1 VFIWARISTFRTF
14 FGDFKFTMALELR
27 QSLGLAQQLVMTPQL
42 QQAIK
47 LLQLSRLELLET
59 VSQEMEENP
68 ILEEMTLGE
77 AEGDDGSGEKKE
89 EFEQADQESRERNA
103 ETSSGDDAGAD
114 TDSPSLEEVTVEERT
129 GDDVDWEN
137 YLSEYNSGYS
147 ENFSD
152 RHYEEKDAPSFENF
166 TASKTDLTSHL
177 LWQLNMSN
185 VDDEKREIGAFII
198 GNLNDDGYLDVTL
211 EEIARETGHTVEEVS
226 EALTLIQNFD
236 PVGVAARDT
245 RECLLIQASFHNL
258 AGTLV
263 ERIIRDHLKDLEEK
277 RYSRIADQMGISI
290 QDVLTA
296 IAAIQEFDPK
306 PGRIYSAEETIYIT
320 PDIYVAKVGDDYE
333 IIQNEDGLPKL
344 RINAYYKRILKN
356 RGEVS
361 EETKSYIQEK
371 MRSAA
376 WLIKSIHQRQRTL
389 YKVTESIVKFQKEFL
404 DKGIAHLKPLV
415 LRDVAEDIE
424 MHESTVSRVTT
435 NKYVHTPQGLYELK
449 FFFNSSISRV
459 DGDALASE
467 SVKEAIRKLIKGED
481 KTKPLSD
488 KGIEMKMRD
497 LNIKVA
503 RRTVAKY
510 REAMGIL
517 PSRKRKE
524 VRID

>member
-1 VFIWARISTFRTF
+1 
-14 FGDFKFTMALELR
+14 MALELR
-27 QSLGLAQQLVMTPQL
+27 QSLGLTQQLVMTPQL

-68 ILEEMTLGE
+68 ILEEMSQEEL
-77 AEGDDGSGEKKE
+77 EGDDGAGVKNAEKEK
-89 EFEQADQESRERNA
+89 ALQESQERKSENPSA
-103 ETSSGDDAGAD
+103 DDSGPDP
-114 TDSPSLEEVTVEERT
+114 DSPSLPEVTVEERAR
-129 GDDVDWEN
+129 DDVDWEN

-147 ENFSD
+147 EGFSE
-152 RHYEEKDAPSFENF
+152 RHYEEKDTPSFENF
-166 TASKTDLTSHL
+166 TATRTDLSSHL
-177 LWQLNMSN
+177 LWQLNMGN
-185 VDDEKREIGAFII
+185 LEDEKKEIGAYII
-198 GNLNDDGYLDVTL
+198 GNLNDDGYL
-211 EEIARETGHTVEEVS
+211 ETTVEEISRATGCLIDDAKAV
-226 EALTLIQNFD
+226 LTLIQNFD

-245 RECLLIQASFHNL
+245 RECLLIQVAFQNL
-258 AGTLV
+258 TGTLA
-263 ERIIRDHLKDLEEK
+263 EAIIKDHLKDLEEK
-277 RYSRIADQMGISI
+277 RYHQIADQTGVSI

-296 IAAIQEFDPK
+296 VTVIQEFDPK
-306 PGRIYSAEETIYIT
+306 PGRMYAAEETIYVT
-320 PDIYVAKVGDDYE
+320 PDIYVAKMRDGYE

-356 RGEVS
+356 RGRVS
-361 EETKSYIQEK
+361 DETKAYIQEK

-389 YKVTESIVKFQKEFL
+389 YRVTESIVKFQEEFL
-404 DKGIAHLKPLV
+404 DKGIAYLKPLV

-449 FFFNSSISRV
+449 FFFNSSISRI

-467 SVKEAIRKLIKGED
+467 SVKEQIRKIIKAED

-488 KGIEMKMRD
+488 KGIEKKMRD

-524 VRID
+524 IRIN

>member
-1 VFIWARISTFRTF
+1 
-14 FGDFKFTMALELR
+14 MALELR
-27 QSLGLAQQLVMTPQL
+27 QSLGLTQQLVMTPQL

-68 ILEEMTLGE
+68 VLEEMNQE
-77 AEGDDGSGEKKE
+77 EIEGDDGAGEKKE
-89 EFEQADQESRERNA
+89 ESKQALQESQERKSENP
-103 ETSSGDDAGAD
+103 SGDDSGPD
-114 TDSPSLEEVTVEERT
+114 PDSPSLPEVTVEERAR
-129 GDDVDWEN
+129 DDVDWDN

-147 ENFSD
+147 ENFSE
-152 RHYEEKDAPSFENF
+152 RHYEEKDTPSFENF
-166 TASKTDLTSHL
+166 TATKTDLSSHL

-185 VDDEKREIGAFII
+185 LEDEKKEIGAYIV
-198 GNLNDDGYLDVTL
+198 GNLNDDGYLDATI
-211 EEIARETGHTVEEVS
+211 EEISHETGCLID
-226 EALTLIQNFD
+226 EAEAVLKLIQNFD

-245 RECLLIQASFHNL
+245 RECLLIQIAFQNL
-258 AGTLV
+258 TGTLV
-263 ERIIRDHLKDLEEK
+263 EKIIEDHLKDLEEK
-277 RYSRIADQMGISI
+277 RYHQIADQVGVSI
-290 QDVLTA
+290 QDLLTA
-296 IAAIQEFDPK
+296 VAAIQELDPK
-306 PGRIYSAEETIYIT
+306 PGRIYTAEVTIYVT
-320 PDIYVAKVGDDYE
+320 PDIYVAKKSDGYE

-344 RINAYYKRILKN
+344 RINAYYRRILKN
-356 RGEVS
+356 RGRVS
-361 EETKSYIQEK
+361 DETKAYIQEK

-389 YKVTESIVKFQKEFL
+389 YRVTESIVKFQEDFL
-404 DKGIAHLKPLV
+404 DKGISYLKPLV

-449 FFFNSSISRV
+449 FFFNSSISRI

-467 SVKEAIRKLIKGED
+467 SVRDHIRKIIKTED

-488 KGIEMKMRD
+488 KGIEKKMQD
-497 LNIKVA
+497 LNIRVA

-524 VRID
+524 IQIN

>member
-1 VFIWARISTFRTF
+1 
-14 FGDFKFTMALELR
+14 MALELR
-27 QSLGLAQQLVMTPQL
+27 QSLGLTQQLVMTPQL

-68 ILEEMTLGE
+68 ILEEMSQE
-77 AEGDDGSGEKKE
+77 EIEGDDGAGEKKE
-89 EFEQADQESRERNA
+89 ESKQALQESQEIKSENP
-103 ETSSGDDAGAD
+103 SGDDSGPD
-114 TDSPSLEEVTVEERT
+114 PDSPSLPEVTVEERVR
-129 GDDVDWEN
+129 DDVDWEN

-147 ENFSD
+147 EGFSE
-152 RHYEEKDAPSFENF
+152 RHYEEKDTPSFENF
-166 TASKTDLTSHL
+166 TATRTDLSSHL
-177 LWQLNMSN
+177 FWQLNMSN
-185 VDDEKREIGAFII
+185 LEDEKKEIGAYII
-198 GNLNDDGYLDVTL
+198 GNLNDDGYLDATI
-211 EEIARETGHTVEEVS
+211 EEIFQATGSSIDDVKAV
-226 EALTLIQNFD
+226 LTLIQCFD

-245 RECLLIQASFHNL
+245 RECLLIQVAFQNL
-258 AGTLV
+258 AGTLA
-263 ERIIRDHLKDLEEK
+263 EKIIKDHLNDLEEK
-277 RYSRIADQMGISI
+277 RYHQIADHMGVSI

-296 IAAIQEFDPK
+296 VAAIQALDPK
-306 PGRIYSAEETIYIT
+306 PGRIYTVEETIYVT
-320 PDIYVAKVGDDYE
+320 PDIYVAKMSDGYE

-356 RGEVS
+356 RGRVS
-361 EETKSYIQEK
+361 DETKAYIQEK

-389 YKVTESIVKFQKEFL
+389 YRVTESIVKFQEEFL
-404 DKGIAHLKPLV
+404 DKGIAYLKPLV

-449 FFFNSSISRV
+449 YFFNSSISRI

-467 SVKEAIRKLIKGED
+467 SVKEQIRKIIKTED
-481 KTKPLSD
+481 KTKPISD
-488 KGIEMKMRD
+488 KGIEKKMRD
-497 LNIKVA
+497 LNVRVA

-524 VRID
+524 IRIY

>member
-1 VFIWARISTFRTF
+1 MWI
-14 FGDFKFTMALELR
+14 
-27 QSLGLAQQLVMTPQL
+27 
-42 QQAIK
+42 
-47 LLQLSRLELLET
+47 
-59 VSQEMEENP
+59 
-68 ILEEMTLGE
+68 GE
-77 AEGDDGSGEKKE
+77 S
-89 EFEQADQESRERNA
+89 
-103 ETSSGDDAGAD
+103 
-114 TDSPSLEEVTVEERT
+114 
-129 GDDVDWEN
+129 

-147 ENFSD
+147 EGFSE
-152 RHYEEKDAPSFENF
+152 RHYEEKDTPSFENF
-166 TASKTDLTSHL
+166 TATRTDLSSHL
-177 LWQLNMSN
+177 FWQLNMSN
-185 VDDEKREIGAFII
+185 LEDEKKKIGAYII
-198 GNLNDDGYLDVTL
+198 GNLNDDGYL
-211 EEIARETGHTVEEVS
+211 ETTVEEISRATGSSIDDV
-226 EALTLIQNFD
+226 EAVLKLVQNFD

-245 RECLLIQASFHNL
+245 RECLLIQVAFLNL
-258 AGTLV
+258 TGTLA
-263 ERIIRDHLKDLEEK
+263 EKIINDHLEDLEEK
-277 RYSRIADQMGISI
+277 RYHQIADHIGVSI

-296 IAAIQEFDPK
+296 VAAIQEFDPK
-306 PGRIYSAEETIYIT
+306 PGRIYTVEETIYVT
-320 PDIYVAKVGDDYE
+320 PDIYVAKMRDGYE

-356 RGEVS
+356 RGRVS
-361 EETKSYIQEK
+361 DETKAYIQEK

-389 YKVTESIVKFQKEFL
+389 FRVTESIVKFQGEFL
-404 DKGIAHLKPLV
+404 DKGIAYLKPLV

-449 FFFNSSISRV
+449 FFFNSSISRI

-467 SVKEAIRKLIKGED
+467 SVKEQIRKVIKTED

-488 KGIEMKMRD
+488 KGIEKKMRD

-524 VRID
+524 IRIN

>member
-1 VFIWARISTFRTF
+1 
-14 FGDFKFTMALELR
+14 MALELR
-27 QSLGLAQQLVMTPQL
+27 QSLGLTQQLVMTPQL

-68 ILEEMTLGE
+68 ILEELSQ
-77 AEGDDGSGEKKE
+77 AEIDGDDGTGDTKEDSEKKTE
-89 EFEQADQESRERNA
+89 NRSDDE
-103 ETSSGDDAGAD
+103 SGDPDPA
-114 TDSPSLEEVTVEERT
+114 SLQEVTVEERAR
-129 GDDVDWEN
+129 DDVDWEN

-147 ENFSD
+147 DGFSE
-152 RHYEEKDAPSFENF
+152 RHYEEKDTPSFENF
-166 TASKTDLTSHL
+166 TASKTDLSSHL

-185 VDDEKREIGAFII
+185 VEDEKKEIGAYII
-198 GNLNDDGYLDVTL
+198 GNLNDDGYLEVAL
-211 EEIARETGHTVEEVS
+211 EEIAESTGQPLEDVS
-226 EALTLIQNFD
+226 DVLGLIQNFD

-245 RECLLIQASFHNL
+245 RECLLIQALFHNL
-258 AGTLV
+258 GGTLAEKV
-263 ERIIRDHLKDLEEK
+263 IRDYLSDLEDK
-277 RYSRIADQMGISI
+277 RYKRIADQLGVSI
-290 QDVLTA
+290 QDVMTA
-296 IAAIQEFDPK
+296 VVAIQELDPK
-306 PGRIYSAEETIYIT
+306 PGRIYSAEETLYVT
-320 PDIYVAKVGDDYE
+320 PDIYVAKVGDGYE

-344 RINAYYKRILKN
+344 RINAYYKRLLKN
-356 RGEVS
+356 RGRVS
-361 EETKSYIQEK
+361 DETKDYIQEK

-389 YKVTESIVKFQKEFL
+389 YRVTESIVRFQREFL
-404 DKGIAHLKPLV
+404 DKGIAYLKPLV

-449 FFFNSSISRV
+449 FFFNSSISRT

-467 SVKEAIRKLIKGED
+467 SVKEQIRKIIKAED

-488 KGIEMKMRD
+488 KGIEMKMRE
-497 LNIKVA
+497 LNIDIA

-524 VRID
+524 IRIN

>member
-1 VFIWARISTFRTF
+1 
-14 FGDFKFTMALELR
+14 MALELR
-27 QSLGLAQQLVMTPQL
+27 QSLALTQQLVMTPQL

-68 ILEEMTLGE
+68 ILEEGLNQDEVDGGDGAGE
-77 AEGDDGSGEKKE
+77 AKEESKQALQDSQEKKSE
-89 EFEQADQESRERNA
+89 NP
-103 ETSSGDDAGAD
+103 SGDDSGPD
-114 TDSPSLEEVTVEERT
+114 PDSPSLPEVTVEERAR
-129 GDDVDWEN
+129 DDVDWES

-147 ENFSD
+147 ENFSE
-152 RHYEEKDAPSFENF
+152 RHYEQKEAPSFENF
-166 TASKTDLTSHL
+166 SATKTDLPSHL

-185 VDDEKREIGAFII
+185 VEDEKKEIGAYII
-198 GNLNDDGYLDVTL
+198 GNLNDDGYLEGTLDEISQATGNSVDDV
-211 EEIARETGHTVEEVS
+211 AEVL
-226 EALTLIQNFD
+226 ALVQNFD

-245 RECLLIQASFHNL
+245 RECLLIQALFQNL
-258 AGTLV
+258 AGTLAEKV
-263 ERIIRDHLKDLEEK
+263 IRDHLKDLEEK
-277 RYSRIADQMGISI
+277 RYRQVADQLDVSL
-290 QDVLTA
+290 QDVLMA
-296 IAAIQEFDPK
+296 VAAIQALDPK
-306 PGRIYSAEETIYIT
+306 PGRIYAAEETIYVT
-320 PDIYVAKVGDDYE
+320 PDIYVAKVGDGYE

-344 RINAYYKRILKN
+344 RINAYYKRMLKN
-356 RGEVS
+356 RGRIS
-361 EETKSYIQEK
+361 DETKAYIQEK

-389 YKVTESIVKFQKEFL
+389 YRVTESIVGFQKEFL
-404 DKGIAHLKPLV
+404 DKGIACLKPLV

-449 FFFNSSISRV
+449 FFFNSAIKRV
-459 DGDALASE
+459 DGGSLASE
-467 SVKEAIRKLIKGED
+467 SVKEQIRKMIMVED

-488 KGIEMKMRD
+488 KGIESKMLD

>member
-1 VFIWARISTFRTF
+1 
-14 FGDFKFTMALELR
+14 MALELR

-68 ILEEMTLGE
+68 ILEEMAQGE
-77 AEGDDGSGEKKE
+77 VDGDDGTGEKKE
-89 EFEQADQESRERNA
+89 ESEQALQESRERISENPS
-103 ETSSGDDAGAD
+103 EDGSGPDP
-114 TDSPSLEEVTVEERT
+114 DSPSLPEVTVEERVR
-129 GDDVDWEN
+129 DDVDWDN

-147 ENFSD
+147 EGFSE
-152 RHYEEKDAPSFENF
+152 RHYEEKDTPSFENF

-185 VDDEKREIGAFII
+185 LDDEEKEIGSFIV
-198 GNLNDDGYLDVTL
+198 GNLNDDGYLEVTL
-211 EEIARETGHTVEEVS
+211 DEIAREIGSSVDHIDEV
-226 EALTLIQNFD
+226 LTLIQNFD

-245 RECLLIQASFHNL
+245 RECLLIQASFHGL

-263 ERIIRDHLKDLEEK
+263 ETVIQDHLKDLEEK
-277 RYSRIADQMGISI
+277 RYSRITDQLGVSI

-296 IAAIQEFDPK
+296 IAAIQELDPK

-320 PDIYVAKVGDDYE
+320 PDIYVVKVGDDYE
-333 IIQNEDGLPKL
+333 IVQNEDGLPKL

-356 RGEVS
+356 RGQVS
-361 EETKSYIQEK
+361 DETKSYIQEK

-389 YKVTESIVKFQKEFL
+389 YRVTESIVKFQKEFL
-404 DKGIAHLKPLV
+404 DKGIAYLKPLV

-467 SVKEAIRKLIKGED
+467 SVKEAIRKLIKAED
-481 KTKPLSD
+481 KTKP
-488 KGIEMKMRD
+488 
-497 LNIKVA
+497 
-503 RRTVAKY
+503 
-510 REAMGIL
+510 
-517 PSRKRKE
+517 
-524 VRID
+524 

>member
-1 VFIWARISTFRTF
+1 
-14 FGDFKFTMALELR
+14 MALELR

-68 ILEEMTLGE
+68 ILEEMTQGE
-77 AEGDDGSGEKKE
+77 VDGDDGAGDKKE
-89 EFEQADQESRERNA
+89 ESEQALQESKEKISENPP
-103 ETSSGDDAGAD
+103 ENDSGPDP
-114 TDSPSLEEVTVEERT
+114 DSPSLPEVTVEERAR
-129 GDDVDWEN
+129 DDVDWDN

-147 ENFSD
+147 EGFSE
-152 RHYEEKDAPSFENF
+152 RHYEEKDTPSFENF

-177 LWQLNMSN
+177 FWQLNMSN
-185 VDDEKREIGAFII
+185 LDDEEKEIGSFII

-211 EEIARETGHTVEEVS
+211 DEIAQATGSPVDRIGEVLS
-226 EALTLIQNFD
+226 LIQNFD

-245 RECLLIQASFHNL
+245 RECLLIQASFHGL

-263 ERIIRDHLKDLEEK
+263 EKVIQDHLKDLEEK
-277 RYSRIADQMGISI
+277 RYGRIADQMGISV

-296 IAAIQEFDPK
+296 IAAIQELDPK

-356 RGEVS
+356 RGQVS
-361 EETKSYIQEK
+361 DDTKTYIQEK

-389 YKVTESIVKFQKEFL
+389 YRVTESIVKFQKEFL
-404 DKGIAHLKPLV
+404 DKGIAYLKPLV

-467 SVKEAIRKLIKGED
+467 SVKEQIRKLIKAED

-524 VRID
+524 VRIN

>member
-1 VFIWARISTFRTF
+1 MFIWARISTSNRFYGIVAF
-14 FGDFKFTMALELR
+14 IMALELR
-27 QSLGLAQQLVMTPQL
+27 QSLGLTQQLVMTPQL

-68 ILEEMTLGE
+68 ILEEMSQGE
-77 AEGDDGSGEKKE
+77 VDGDDGAGEKKE
-89 EFEQADQESRERNA
+89 ESEQSLQESREKKTENSPEGDSGGESDA
-103 ETSSGDDAGAD
+103 SS
-114 TDSPSLEEVTVEERT
+114 LQEVTVEERAR
-129 GDDVDWEN
+129 DDVDWEN

-147 ENFSD
+147 ERFSE

-166 TASKTDLTSHL
+166 TASKTDLSSHL
-177 LWQLNMSN
+177 LWQLNMSS
-185 VDDEKREIGAFII
+185 VEDEKRDIGAHII
-198 GNLNDDGYLDVTL
+198 GNLNDDGYLEVSL
-211 EEIARETGHTVEEVS
+211 EELAESTNHPVEEV
-226 EALTLIQNFD
+226 AAVLAFIQKFD

-245 RECLLIQASFHNL
+245 RECLLIQVLFQGL
-258 AGTLV
+258 GGTLV
-263 ERIIRDHLKDLEEK
+263 EKIIRGYLKDLEER
-277 RYSRIADQMGISI
+277 RYKRIAEELGVSI
-290 QDVLTA
+290 QEIMVAVAT
-296 IAAIQEFDPK
+296 IQELDPK
-306 PGRIYSAEETIYIT
+306 PGRVYSAEETIYVT
-320 PDIYVAKVGDDYE
+320 PDIYVVKMGDGYE

-356 RGEVS
+356 RGQVS
-361 EETKSYIQEK
+361 HDTKAYIQEK

-389 YKVTESIVKFQKEFL
+389 YRVTESIVKYQKEFL
-404 DKGIAHLKPLV
+404 DKGIAYLRPLV

-467 SVKEAIRKLIKGED
+467 SVKEQIRKIIKAED

-488 KGIEMKMRD
+488 KGIEKKMRE
-497 LNIKVA
+497 LNIDIA

-524 VRID
+524 IQIN

>member
-1 VFIWARISTFRTF
+1 
-14 FGDFKFTMALELR
+14 MALELR
-27 QSLGLAQQLVMTPQL
+27 QSLGLTQQLVMTPQL

-68 ILEEMTLGE
+68 ILEEMSQE
-77 AEGDDGSGEKKE
+77 EIEGDDGAGEKKE
-89 EFEQADQESRERNA
+89 ESKQALQESQEIKSENP
-103 ETSSGDDAGAD
+103 SGDDSGPD
-114 TDSPSLEEVTVEERT
+114 PDSPSLPEVTVEERVR
-129 GDDVDWEN
+129 DDVDWEN

-147 ENFSD
+147 EGFSE
-152 RHYEEKDAPSFENF
+152 RHYEEKDTPSFENF
-166 TASKTDLTSHL
+166 TATRTDLSSHL
-177 LWQLNMSN
+177 FWQLNMSN
-185 VDDEKREIGAFII
+185 LEDEKKEIGAYII
-198 GNLNDDGYLDVTL
+198 GNLNDDGYLDTTI
-211 EEIARETGHTVEEVS
+211 EEISQATGRLIDDVNAV
-226 EALTLIQNFD
+226 LTLVQNFD

-245 RECLLIQASFHNL
+245 RECLLIQVAFQNL
-258 AGTLV
+258 AGTLA
-263 ERIIRDHLKDLEEK
+263 EKIIKDHLNDLEEK
-277 RYSRIADQMGISI
+277 RYHQIADHMGVSI

-296 IAAIQEFDPK
+296 VAAIQALDPK
-306 PGRIYSAEETIYIT
+306 PGRIYTVEETIYVT
-320 PDIYVAKVGDDYE
+320 PDIYVAKMSDGYE

-356 RGEVS
+356 RGRVS
-361 EETKSYIQEK
+361 DETKAYIQEK

-389 YKVTESIVKFQKEFL
+389 YRVTESIVKFQEEFL
-404 DKGIAHLKPLV
+404 DKGIAYLKPLV

-449 FFFNSSISRV
+449 YFFNSSISRI

-467 SVKEAIRKLIKGED
+467 SVKEQIRKIIKTED
-481 KTKPLSD
+481 KTKPISD
-488 KGIEMKMRD
+488 KGIEKKMRD
-497 LNIKVA
+497 LNVRVA

-524 VRID
+524 IRIY

>member
-1 VFIWARISTFRTF
+1 MFIWAKISTFKRF
-14 FGDFKFTMALELR
+14 YGIVVLIMALELR
-27 QSLGLAQQLVMTPQL
+27 QSLGLTQQLVMTPQL

-68 ILEEMTLGE
+68 ILEEMSQGE
-77 AEGDDGSGEKKE
+77 VDGDDGAGEKKE
-89 EFEQADQESRERNA
+89 ESEQSLQESRESKTENSP
-103 ETSSGDDAGAD
+103 EDGSS
-114 TDSPSLEEVTVEERT
+114 LQEVTVEERAR
-129 GDDVDWEN
+129 DDVDWEN

-147 ENFSD
+147 EGFSE

-166 TASKTDLTSHL
+166 TASKTDLSSHL
-177 LWQLNMSN
+177 LWQLNMSSLE
-185 VDDEKREIGAFII
+185 DEKRDIGAHII
-198 GNLNDDGYLDVTL
+198 GNLNDDGYLEVSL
-211 EEIARETGHTVEEVS
+211 EELAESTDYSVDEVS
-226 EALTLIQNFD
+226 EVLALIQNFD

-245 RECLLIQASFHNL
+245 RECLLIQVLFQGL
-258 AGTLV
+258 GGTLV
-263 ERIIRDHLKDLEEK
+263 EKIIRDHLKDLEEK
-277 RYSRIADQMGISI
+277 RYKRIVEQLGVSMQEIMLA
-290 QDVLTA
+290 VAT
-296 IAAIQEFDPK
+296 IQELDPK
-306 PGRIYSAEETIYIT
+306 PGRVYSAEETIYVT
-320 PDIYVAKVGDDYE
+320 PDIYVVKMGDGYE

-356 RGEVS
+356 RGQVS
-361 EETKSYIQEK
+361 DDTKTYIQEK

-389 YKVTESIVKFQKEFL
+389 YRVTESIVKFQKEFL
-404 DKGIAHLKPLV
+404 DKGIAYLRPLV

-467 SVKEAIRKLIKGED
+467 SVKEQIRKIIKAED

-488 KGIEMKMRD
+488 KGIEKKMRE
-497 LNIKVA
+497 LNIDIA

-524 VRID
+524 IQIN

>member
-1 VFIWARISTFRTF
+1 
-14 FGDFKFTMALELR
+14 MALELR
-27 QSLGLAQQLVMTPQL
+27 QSLGLTQQLVMTPQL

-68 ILEEMTLGE
+68 ILEEMSQE
-77 AEGDDGSGEKKE
+77 EIEGDDGAGEKKE
-89 EFEQADQESRERNA
+89 ESKQALQESQEIKSENP
-103 ETSSGDDAGAD
+103 SGDDSGPD
-114 TDSPSLEEVTVEERT
+114 PDSPSLPEVAVEERARE
-129 GDDVDWEN
+129 DVDWEN

-147 ENFSD
+147 EGFSE
-152 RHYEEKDAPSFENF
+152 RHYEEKDTPSFENF
-166 TASKTDLTSHL
+166 TATRTDLSSHL
-177 LWQLNMSN
+177 FWQLNMSN
-185 VDDEKREIGAFII
+185 LEDEKKEIGAYII
-198 GNLNDDGYLDVTL
+198 GNLNDDGYLDATI
-211 EEIARETGHTVEEVS
+211 EEISQATGSSIDDVNAV
-226 EALTLIQNFD
+226 LTLVQNFD

-245 RECLLIQASFHNL
+245 RECLLIQVAFQNL
-258 AGTLV
+258 TGTLA
-263 ERIIRDHLKDLEEK
+263 EKIIKDHLKDLEEK
-277 RYSRIADQMGISI
+277 RYQQIADHIGVSI

-296 IAAIQEFDPK
+296 VAAIQALDPK
-306 PGRIYSAEETIYIT
+306 PGRIYTAEETIYVT
-320 PDIYVAKVGDDYE
+320 PDIYVAKMSDGYE

-356 RGEVS
+356 RGRVS
-361 EETKSYIQEK
+361 DETKAYIQEK

-389 YKVTESIVKFQKEFL
+389 YRVTESIVKFQEEFL
-404 DKGIAHLKPLV
+404 DKGIAYLKPLV

-449 FFFNSSISRV
+449 YFFNSSISRI

-467 SVKEAIRKLIKGED
+467 SVKDHIRKIIKSED

-488 KGIEMKMRD
+488 KGIEKKMRD

-524 VRID
+524 IRIN

>member
-1 VFIWARISTFRTF
+1 
-14 FGDFKFTMALELR
+14 MALELR
-27 QSLGLAQQLVMTPQL
+27 QSLGLTQQLVMTPQL

-68 ILEEMTLGE
+68 ILEEQSQEEL
-77 AEGDDGSGEKKE
+77 EGDDGAGAKKE
-89 EFEQADQESRERNA
+89 EKEEKEKALQESQEIKSENP
-103 ETSSGDDAGAD
+103 SVDDSGPDP
-114 TDSPSLEEVTVEERT
+114 DSPSLPEVTVEERVR
-129 GDDVDWEN
+129 DDVDWEN

-147 ENFSD
+147 EGFSE

-166 TASKTDLTSHL
+166 TATRTDLSSHL
-177 LWQLNMSN
+177 FWQLNMSN
-185 VDDEKREIGAFII
+185 LEDEKKEIGAYII
-198 GNLNDDGYLDVTL
+198 GNLNDDGYLD
-211 EEIARETGHTVEEVS
+211 ATVEEISLATGMSIDHVRVV
-226 EALTLIQNFD
+226 LDLVQNFD

-245 RECLLIQASFHNL
+245 RECLLIQVAFQNL
-258 AGTLV
+258 NGTLV
-263 ERIIRDHLKDLEEK
+263 EKIIRDHLKDLEEK
-277 RYSRIADQMGISI
+277 RYHRIADEMGVSI
-290 QDVLTA
+290 QDILTA
-296 IAAIQEFDPK
+296 VAAIQELDPK
-306 PGRIYSAEETIYIT
+306 PGRIYAAEETIYVT
-320 PDIYVAKVGDDYE
+320 PDIYVAKMGDGFE

-356 RGEVS
+356 RSRVS
-361 EETKSYIQEK
+361 DETKAYIQEK

-389 YKVTESIVKFQKEFL
+389 YRVTESIVKFQGEFL
-404 DKGIAHLKPLV
+404 DKGIAYLKPLV

-459 DGDALASE
+459 NGDAVASE
-467 SVKEAIRKLIKGED
+467 SVKEQIRKLIKAEN
-481 KTKPLSD
+481 KAKPLSD
-488 KGIEMKMRD
+488 KGIENMMRE

-524 VRID
+524 IRIS